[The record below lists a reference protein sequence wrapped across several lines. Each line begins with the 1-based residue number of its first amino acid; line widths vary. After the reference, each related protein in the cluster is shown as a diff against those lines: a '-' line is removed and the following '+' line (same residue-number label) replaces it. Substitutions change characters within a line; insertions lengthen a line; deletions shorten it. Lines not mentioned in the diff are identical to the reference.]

1 MLITGRRVDAC
12 LPARRTETGGE
23 IRGELR
29 KEDARSSRLL
39 ASKGNRY
46 DRKNWNKKRM
56 NEDGGGGKKR
66 NSRNADIY
74 IRSLLHLLS
83 RSSSILR
90 LTGMKYRRSC
100 DSTGDEEGFKRLLC
114 VLSAHASVMDARKS
128 ERRKKGERNELKRH
142 LPRLLVAGET
152 LVERGDEISVLE
164 AANGWSIVEP
174 EGDKY

>member
-1 MLITGRRVDAC
+1 
-12 LPARRTETGGE
+12 
-23 IRGELR
+23 
-29 KEDARSSRLL
+29 
-39 ASKGNRY
+39 
-46 DRKNWNKKRM
+46 
-56 NEDGGGGKKR
+56 
-66 NSRNADIY
+66 
-74 IRSLLHLLS
+74 
-83 RSSSILR
+83 
-90 LTGMKYRRSC
+90 MKYRRSC

-114 VLSAHASVMDARKS
+114 VLSAHASVMDARKR

>member
-1 MLITGRRVDAC
+1 
-12 LPARRTETGGE
+12 
-23 IRGELR
+23 
-29 KEDARSSRLL
+29 
-39 ASKGNRY
+39 
-46 DRKNWNKKRM
+46 M

-114 VLSAHASVMDARKS
+114 VLSAHASVMDARKR
-128 ERRKKGERNELKRH
+128 ERRKKGERNELKCH
-142 LPRLLVAGET
+142 LPRLLV
-152 LVERGDEISVLE
+152 EISVLE

>member
-1 MLITGRRVDAC
+1 MFARPSNGNRRRDS
-12 LPARRTETGGE
+12 RR
-23 IRGELR
+23 IAQRGC
-29 KEDARSSRLL
+29 SFL
-39 ASKGNRY
+39 APSCESKGNRY

-114 VLSAHASVMDARKS
+114 VLSARVHASVMDARKR

-142 LPRLLVAGET
+142 LPRLLVAG
-152 LVERGDEISVLE
+152 RGRN
-164 AANGWSIVEP
+164 ARRTR
-174 EGDKY
+174 